1 MENILELTS
10 THHYALNT
18 ITNAYNFKAHKY
30 EALQFIY
37 ECIDI
42 SSQVI
47 FEDGDLDNLNISNN
61 ALGKGDKI
69 YFLPGV
75 TVPRFKVRE
84 LGKNLE
90 FDIVRNMD
98 KATKIIINMEAFI
111 NEISQSVTY
120 YHETI
125 STDGLIKLLDAI
137 ENDPDYS
144 NIPEIKTFVDNVK
157 AKIVEINCTR
167 VLLPYRVRDL
177 FNKFVELY
185 SMPDDTLEVQQYA
198 NRLRILK
205 SDVYNNLVQ
214 NIKNT
219 AIQFIDEKTLIKQ
232 CNGSKTIDHEAYT
245 RLDQMFSNY
254 QNADVALELL
264 CNYNFE
270 ESMFYILLLASR
282 HSFND
287 ISSSKHVSYKNL
299 RNYCKKEWHVDISYF
314 YRNNIMHVIRPC
326 FNRGTMSK
334 EILGLFKND
343 ILNFIKN
350 YGENDMFTITAIS
363 LKDELKEKLV

>member
-1 MENILELTS
+1 MENILELNT
-10 THHYALNT
+10 TQHYALNS
-18 ITNAYNFKAHKY
+18 ITNAYTFKAHEY
-30 EALQFIY
+30 DALQFIY
-37 ECIDI
+37 QSIDI

-47 FEDGDLDNLNISNN
+47 FQDGDLDNLNISNN

-111 NEISQSVTY
+111 DEISQSVSY

-125 STDGLIKLLDAI
+125 STDDLIKLLDRI
-137 ENDPDYS
+137 ENDPNYS
-144 NIPEIKTFVDNVK
+144 NIAEIKTFIDNVK
-157 AKIVEINCTR
+157 AKIAEINCTK
-167 VLLPYRVRDL
+167 VLLPYRIREL
-177 FNKFVELY
+177 FDKFVELY
-185 SMPDDTLEVQQYA
+185 SMPNDTLKVEQYTH
-198 NRLRILK
+198 RLRILK

-219 AIQFIDEKTLIKQ
+219 TIQFIDEKTIIKQ

-270 ESMFYILLLASR
+270 ESMFYILLLASK

-299 RNYCKKEWHVDISYF
+299 RNYCKKEWKIDISYF

-326 FNRGTMSK
+326 FNRGTMTK
-334 EILGLFKND
+334 EILGLFKNE

-350 YGENDMFTITAIS
+350 HGENDMFTITSIS

>member
-10 THHYALNT
+10 THHYALNS

-61 ALGKGDKI
+61 VLGKGDKI

-98 KATKIIINMEAFI
+98 KATKIIINIEAFI

-125 STDGLIKLLDAI
+125 STDGLIKLFTICDDNI
-137 ENDPDYS
+137 NQEENP
-144 NIPEIKTFVDNVK
+144 
-157 AKIVEINCTR
+157 
-167 VLLPYRVRDL
+167 
-177 FNKFVELY
+177 
-185 SMPDDTLEVQQYA
+185 
-198 NRLRILK
+198 
-205 SDVYNNLVQ
+205 
-214 NIKNT
+214 
-219 AIQFIDEKTLIKQ
+219 
-232 CNGSKTIDHEAYT
+232 
-245 RLDQMFSNY
+245 
-254 QNADVALELL
+254 NADWG
-264 CNYNFE
+264 N
-270 ESMFYILLLASR
+270 
-282 HSFND
+282 
-287 ISSSKHVSYKNL
+287 
-299 RNYCKKEWHVDISYF
+299 
-314 YRNNIMHVIRPC
+314 
-326 FNRGTMSK
+326 
-334 EILGLFKND
+334 
-343 ILNFIKN
+343 
-350 YGENDMFTITAIS
+350 
-363 LKDELKEKLV
+363 